1 MRSLGEDMSS
11 LKKTARIAGLL
22 YLVAC
27 IPAPFSLLYVP
38 NTLIVRG
45 NAAATASKILASE
58 WMMRLAIAGEL
69 INAIAFLFAVLA
81 LYRLFQGVNKPLAS
95 LMVTLFALSIPISCL
110 NVLNNIAALILV
122 RGAGFLSV
130 FTKPQLDAL
139 AMVFLR
145 LHSSG
150 MLVAQIFWGLWL
162 LPFGILVYRS
172 GFIPRILGVLLI
184 LNGFA
189 YPTQSFTSFLLPQY
203 ADVVSRITF
212 PVLFGE
218 AAIILWLLIRGVR
231 DQPLV
236 EAAA

>member
-1 MRSLGEDMSS
+1 MRSPVADMSS

-22 YLVAC
+22 YLLTC
-27 IPAPFSLLYVP
+27 IPAPFVLIYVP

-45 NAAATASKILASE
+45 NATATASRILASE

-69 INAIAFLFAVLA
+69 IIAVAFLFAVLA
-81 LYRLFQGVNKPLAS
+81 LYRLLVGVDKPLAS

-110 NVLNNIAALILV
+110 NALNNIAALILV
-122 RGAGFLSV
+122 RGADFLSV

-150 MLVAQIFWGLWL
+150 LLVAQIFWGLWL
-162 LPFGILVYRS
+162 FPFGILVYRS
-172 GFIPRILGVLLI
+172 GFIPRVLGVLLI

-189 YPTQSFTSFLLPQY
+189 YPIQSFISFLLPQY
-203 ADVVSRITF
+203 ADVVSRITL

-236 EAAA
+236 KAAA

>member
-1 MRSLGEDMSS
+1 MSS
-11 LKKTARIAGLL
+11 LKKTARTAGLL
-22 YLVAC
+22 YLVTC
-27 IPAPFSLLYVP
+27 IPAPFILIYVP
-38 NTLIVRG
+38 NTLVVRG
-45 NAAATASKILASE
+45 NAAATASRILASE

-69 INAIAFLFAVLA
+69 IIAVAFLFAVLA
-81 LYRLFQGVNKPLAS
+81 LYRLLVGVDKPLAS

-110 NVLNNIAALILV
+110 NALNNIAALILV
-122 RGAGFLSV
+122 RGAAFLSV

-145 LHSSG
+145 LHSNG
-150 MLVAQIFWGLWL
+150 LLIAQVFWGLWL

-172 GFIPRILGVLLI
+172 AFIPRILGVLLI
-184 LNGFA
+184 ANGFA
-189 YPTQSFTSFLLPQY
+189 YPIQSFTYFLLPQY

-212 PVLFGE
+212 PVLLGE

>member
-1 MRSLGEDMSS
+1 MSA
-11 LKKTARIAGLL
+11 LKKTARTAGLL
-22 YLVAC
+22 YLVTC
-27 IPAPFSLLYVP
+27 IPAPFILIYVP
-38 NTLIVRG
+38 NTLTVRG
-45 NAAATASKILASE
+45 NAAATASRILASE
-58 WMMRLAIAGEL
+58 WMLRLGMAGEVIL
-69 INAIAFLFAVLA
+69 SIAFLFVVLA
-81 LYRLFQGVNKPLAS
+81 LYRLLQGVNKPLAS
-95 LMVTLFALSIPISCL
+95 LMVALWAISIPISCL
-110 NVLNNIAALILV
+110 NVLNNVAALLLV
-122 RGAGFLSV
+122 RGADFLSV

-145 LHSSG
+145 LHSNG
-150 MLVAQIFWGLWL
+150 LLVAQIFWGLWL

-189 YPTQSFTSFLLPQY
+189 YPIQSFTSLLLPQY
-203 ADVVSRITF
+203 AGVVSRITF

>member
-1 MRSLGEDMSS
+1 MSS

-27 IPAPFSLLYVP
+27 IPAPFALIYVP

-45 NAAATASKILASE
+45 DAAATASRILASE
-58 WMMRLAIAGEL
+58 SMLRLGIACEL

-81 LYRLFQGVNKPLAS
+81 LYRLLQGVNKPLAS
-95 LMVTLFALSIPISCL
+95 LMVTLFAISIPISCL
-110 NVLNNIAALILV
+110 NVVNNIAALILV
-122 RGAGFLSV
+122 RGADFLSV
-130 FTKPQLDAL
+130 FTKSQRDAL

-145 LHSSG
+145 LHGSG
-150 MLVAQIFWGLWL
+150 VLVAQVFWGLWL

-172 GFIPRILGVLLI
+172 RFIPRFLGVLLI
-184 LNGFA
+184 LNGFT
-189 YPTQSFTSFLLPQY
+189 YPIQSFTYFLLPQY
-203 ADVVSRITF
+203 GDVVSRITF

-218 AAIILWLLIRGVR
+218 VAIILWLLIRGVR
-231 DQPLV
+231 DQPLA

>member
-1 MRSLGEDMSS
+1 
-11 LKKTARIAGLL
+11 
-22 YLVAC
+22 
-27 IPAPFSLLYVP
+27 
-38 NTLIVRG
+38 
-45 NAAATASKILASE
+45 
-58 WMMRLAIAGEL
+58 
-69 INAIAFLFAVLA
+69 
-81 LYRLFQGVNKPLAS
+81 VNKPLAS
-95 LMVTLFALSIPISCL
+95 LMVTLFAISIPISCL

-122 RGAGFLSV
+122 RGADFLSV

-150 MLVAQIFWGLWL
+150 LLVAQIFWGLWL
-162 LPFGILVYRS
+162 FPFGILVYRS

-189 YPTQSFTSFLLPQY
+189 YPIQSFTSFLLPQY
-203 ADVVSRITF
+203 AGVVSRITF

-218 AAIILWLLIRGVR
+218 AAIILWFLIRGVR

-236 EAAA
+236 EAIA

>member
-1 MRSLGEDMSS
+1 MSS

-22 YLVAC
+22 YLLTC
-27 IPAPFSLLYVP
+27 IPAPFVLIYVP

-45 NAAATASKILASE
+45 NATATASRILASE

-69 INAIAFLFAVLA
+69 IIAVAFLFAVLA
-81 LYRLFQGVNKPLAS
+81 LYRLLVGVDKPLAS

-110 NVLNNIAALILV
+110 NALNNIAALILV
-122 RGAGFLSV
+122 RGADFLSV

-150 MLVAQIFWGLWL
+150 LLVAQIFWGLWL
-162 LPFGILVYRS
+162 FPFGILVYRS
-172 GFIPRILGVLLI
+172 GFIPRVLGVLLI

-189 YPTQSFTSFLLPQY
+189 YPIQSFISFLLPQY
-203 ADVVSRITF
+203 ADVVSRITL

-236 EAAA
+236 KAAA